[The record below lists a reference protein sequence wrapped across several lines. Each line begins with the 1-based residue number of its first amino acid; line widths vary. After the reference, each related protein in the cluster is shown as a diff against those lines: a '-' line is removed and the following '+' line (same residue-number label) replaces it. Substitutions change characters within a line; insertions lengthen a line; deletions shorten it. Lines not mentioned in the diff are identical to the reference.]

1 MKAAH
6 ARILALAA
14 LAAAAACAP
23 AAATEASRPA
33 LPPGAEAMSLL
44 GQPLRP
50 PALPAATRERYEQRL
65 AEAEADYRRDST
77 SADAIIWLG
86 RRTAYLGRYRDA
98 IDIFSRGI
106 RLHPRDARLWRHR
119 GHRWVSVRELDRAVA
134 DLARAA
140 ELVRGTADEVEPDG
154 IPNPS
159 GIPTSTLQF
168 NIWYHLGLAHYLRG
182 DFQRAADAYRECM
195 AVSANDDSRVATAHW
210 QYMTLRR
217 LGREADAAALLA
229 AIPRDASVIENDSYL
244 RLLRL
249 YRGELTPEQVLAS
262 SGGEDPAL
270 DDATLGY
277 GLGNWYLYTGR
288 RNDAVATFRRV
299 IAGPS
304 WAAFGYLAAE
314 AELARLR

>member
-1 MKAAH
+1 VRGA
-6 ARILALAA
+6 ILALAA
-14 LAAAAACAP
+14 LSALAACAP
-23 AAATEASRPA
+23 SASRAPA
-33 LPPGAEAMSLL
+33 RPSLPPGAEAVSPL
-44 GQPLRP
+44 GRPLRP
-50 PALPAATRERYEQRL
+50 PPLPADVRERYQQRL

-106 RLHPRDARLWRHR
+106 QLHPRDARLWRHR
-119 GHRWVSVRELDRAVA
+119 GHRYVSVRELQHAVA
-134 DLARAA
+134 DLTRAA
-140 ELVRGTADEVEPDG
+140 DLVRGTADEVEPDG
-154 IPNPS
+154 IPNAR

-182 DFQRAADAYRECM
+182 DFERALAAYRECM

-217 LGREADAAALLA
+217 LGRDADAAALLA
-229 AIPRDASVIENDSYL
+229 AIPSDAAVIENDSYL

-249 YRGELTPEQVLAS
+249 YRGELTAEQVLAS
-262 SGGEDPAL
+262 SGGDDPAL

-277 GLGNWYLYTGR
+277 GVGNWYLYNGR
-288 RNDAVATFRRV
+288 RDEAAATFRRI

-304 WAAFGYLAAE
+304 WSAFGYIAAE
-314 AELARLR
+314 AELARMR